1 MYNECQKSRYL
12 NFLKKRNSGSIN
24 MYDWLFNKIEEFELK
39 LGKDIYDFTFEEVIY
54 MYKMFNL
61 RELST
66 LNTINTM
73 LAQYTK
79 WAISEGLV
87 KINQNV
93 MSLISVDQL
102 TEYLNKAALNL
113 KIISR
118 EELLQII
125 KDLEN
130 PRDQFILLAL
140 FEFGKGENFYD
151 IVFAKTEAINSQ
163 ESTMT
168 LYSGRTVKVSRELIH
183 YALDSDETDT
193 YTRTFDD
200 GSVRSYQLYNNGT
213 IIKTMKITED
223 KNRLASNTYVS
234 ATKRLKEAGT
244 NLSVKNIIE
253 SGEIYFIKEDM
264 NKLNISSLEDYFRY
278 PERNER
284 INRIKNQFMISNI
297 IVKRFINTY
306 GDLF

>member
-12 NFLKKRNSGSIN
+12 NFLKEKNSGSIN

-39 LGKDIYDFTFEEVIY
+39 LSKDVYDFTFEEVIY

-61 RELST
+61 REIST
-66 LNTINTM
+66 LSTINTM
-73 LAQYTK
+73 LSQYTK

-93 MSLISVDQL
+93 MSLISVDKL
-102 TEYLNKAALNL
+102 TEFLNKAALNL

-118 EELLQII
+118 EELLQIT
-125 KDLEN
+125 KELEN

-151 IVFAKTEAINSQ
+151 IVFAKTEAINYQ

-168 LYSGRTVKVSRELIH
+168 LYSGRTVEISRELIH
-183 YALDSDETDT
+183 YALDSSETVS
-193 YTRTFDD
+193 YVRTFAD
-200 GSVRSYQLYNNGT
+200 GSIRNYQLYDNGT
-213 IIKTMKITED
+213 IIKTTKSKTD
-223 KNRLASNTYVS
+223 KDRLAANTYVT
-234 ATKRLKEAGT
+234 ATKCLKEAGT

-253 SGEIYFIKEDM
+253 SGKIHFIKEDM
-264 NKLNISSLEDYFRY
+264 KKLDISSLEEYLSC
-278 PERNER
+278 PEKNER
-284 INRIKNQFMISNI
+284 IERIKNQFMIPRI
-297 IVKRFINTY
+297 VVKRFINTY